1 MPNLF
6 AFPGYIVGLLLLA
19 WTLEAFYLCYGV
31 HMFRRRELRYAR
43 RSGIIEPF
51 RGKLV
56 VMTAIKGVDP
66 HLNELLDGIMRQD
79 YPSYRLVFI
88 VETKEDPTFGYL
100 KGVLEGWAGGQ
111 AVETTPITTATVRRA
126 DETGVP
132 EQDVHVLT
140 WDAPKGERVS
150 PGLESIALIV
160 SGLSHQE
167 AQKIHG
173 QRVALKLL
181 REDDEGLVFADAD
194 AAMGPEWLSMLV
206 GPLSR
211 AQVGLATVWRWI
223 VPRDGAA
230 ASLPTKIASIA
241 NAAAVTLMGRNRNN
255 HAWGG
260 SMALRRDTVE
270 EIDLGEQWR
279 GCINDDVS
287 LSRAIKTARKRIYM
301 VPGAFVVSPDSYDW
315 AGLWKFGRRQ
325 HLFTKTYAPHIWG
338 ICTFGMVLYTVS
350 FVIALLKLFSFTPG
364 WGWAV
369 LAVAI
374 VFAFDFTRAR
384 LRRSIVS
391 DILPADAVE
400 RLRGVWPLEKFGTP
414 LVMAVHGA
422 IAVSALYAGRF
433 TWGGIT
439 YRIGGRRGRGTRV
452 LQRHPYPSSPNPT
465 P

>member
-1 MPNLF
+1 MSDAF
-6 AFPGYIVGLLLLA
+6 AFPGYLLGLILLA
-19 WTLEAFYLCYGV
+19 WTLEAFYLCYSV

-43 RSGIIEPF
+43 RTDSIEPY
-51 RGKLV
+51 RGGVV

-66 HLNELLDGIMRQD
+66 HLKELLDGIMRQD

-88 VETKEDPTFGYL
+88 VETKQDPTFGFL
-100 KGVLEGWAGGQ
+100 KGVLEGWAGGE
-111 AVETTPITTATVRRA
+111 AVETTPITTAAVRREG
-126 DETGVP
+126 ETDAP
-132 EQDVHVLT
+132 DQDVHVLT
-140 WDAPKGERVS
+140 WAAPDGERVS
-150 PGLESIALIV
+150 PGLTSIELIV
-160 SGLSHQE
+160 AGLSHRE

-181 REDDEGLVFADAD
+181 HGDDEALVFADAD
-194 AAMGPEWLSMLV
+194 AAMGPDWLATLV
-206 GPLSR
+206 GPLNR
-211 AQVGLATVWRWI
+211 QEVGLATVWRWI

-260 SMALRRDTVE
+260 SMALRRDTIE
-270 EIDLGEQWR
+270 EIDLGEHWR

-287 LSRAIKTARKRIYM
+287 ISRAIKAIRKRIYM
-301 VPGAFVVSPDSYDW
+301 VPGAFVVSPDAYDW

-338 ICTFGMVLYTVS
+338 ICAFGMVLYTVS
-350 FVIALLKLFSFTPG
+350 FVAALIKFFSFTPG
-364 WGWAV
+364 WAWAGLV
-369 LAVAI
+369 MAV
-374 VFAFDFTRAR
+374 VFAFDFKRAR
-384 LRRSIVS
+384 LRRLIIE
-391 DILPADAVE
+391 DILPPDAVE
-400 RLRGVWPLEKFGTP
+400 RLRGVWALEQFGTP

-452 LQRHPYPSSPNPT
+452 LQRHPYPDAT